1 MIVGRV
7 LQRGRKVSPNMVLD
21 GRWRSVC
28 VSVSVC
34 VCVGGCKWSVS
45 TSCPLSSQTADLT
58 QSADFK
64 THRRKLKETLPRR
77 CRNTLRLTDDDGD
90 E

>member
-34 VCVGGCKWSVS
+34 VCVWVDVNGVS
-45 TSCPLSSQTADLT
+45 PHPA
-58 QSADFK
+58 
-64 THRRKLKETLPRR
+64 H
-77 CRNTLRLTDDDGD
+77 
-90 E
+90 